1 MENLFYTAQ
10 ELATMFGISS
20 TKAYQLIQEWNKEL
34 SAKKFI
40 TVPGKIYRAYVN
52 ERIYGYNGR
61 EEAM

>member
-10 ELATMFGISS
+10 ELAAMFGISS

-34 SAKKFI
+34 SSKKFI
-40 TVPGKIYRAYVN
+40 TVPGKIYRVYVN

-61 EEAM
+61 EETM

>member
-1 MENLFYTAQ
+1 MENLFYTAK
-10 ELATMFGISS
+10 ELAAMFGISS

-34 SAKKFI
+34 SEKKFI
-40 TVPGKIYRAYVN
+40 IVPGKIYRAYVN

>member
-10 ELATMFGISS
+10 ELAAMFGISS
-20 TKAYQLIQEWNKEL
+20 TKAYQMIQDWNKEL

-40 TVPGKIYRAYVN
+40 TFSGKIYRAYVN